1 MLRRALA
8 AILGLVAVPVVAPAQ
23 EPWGDWRTIETAHFR
38 IHYPAPFEDWARHA
52 AGRIEDVH
60 ASVAALVGWAPPRPI
75 EVVVADPVGDANG
88 AAIPFLDRPEVLL
101 WTSPPES
108 ESSIG
113 DFGDWMEM
121 VTTHEVAHVAHLTR
135 PAEGWTAALYR
146 LSPAPFGPLALGSP
160 RWVMEGYATLV
171 EGALTGSG
179 RPHSAFRG
187 MVLRALGAAGK
198 LPEYSEL
205 DSASSWLGGSPPYLV
220 GSAFLE
226 WLAARE
232 GAEALPRLWR
242 QMASSGGAFGR
253 AFRTVFRD
261 EPEALY
267 GRFRAET
274 EAAALAEEKRL
285 DAEGLVRGELRARL
299 RGGTL
304 ALSVSPDGRHL
315 LGRRDPS
322 PLETYV
328 AIWEA
333 APAKA
338 GEADSAEGDEGRETP
353 PSRPLWRLP
362 RANGFTASDPRW
374 MPDGRAVLFARRGP
388 DAAGRLRWDLYRW
401 DYAAGRT
408 ARVTRLADAADAD
421 PAPDGTWAVAVRG
434 RFGRSAL
441 VRVDLSTGECRA
453 IDAATPVPEEWPVW
467 SHPRVSPDGR
477 RIAAL
482 LHAGGRWRLI
492 VVPVGG
498 GAAVDLPTGGAPAG
512 APAWSPDGARIFVAA
527 AAGGIWNVESVDSS
541 GTADPRVLTRVFGG
555 ALSPAPAPDGASL
568 YFLDFGARGVSIRRL
583 PLGGRPLG
591 GQVSENVT
599 LESKAPSVP
608 TESGSR
614 EELGGQISEEMTHGR
629 GFSSSPANSNSHI
642 QRPDPDVCYDA
653 WRTQAIRP
661 LVNFSFGPS
670 GNTVQL
676 GADSADVIER
686 LHLMALGSMGDAI
699 GPRGGAV
706 AAAFRGWPVALSAQL
721 FSALEK
727 PGNQGLAP
735 RPAFDEERAGGF
747 LEAAWARPFSWGA
760 FEARAGGGGTRVDA
774 LSPKSVFARA
784 LGASSVRVAFRRTRG
799 RSGFGV
805 DGDVAG
811 SAGETAGAAW
821 TQWSAGGRLSAILPW
836 VVLSASARGGG
847 TGGAPSLFDLYAVGG
862 APNAILP
869 PGLDGNRIASPALP
883 ADVQAGR
890 RFERFRAEAD
900 GSVVPIVLYAEWLR
914 AWSAA
919 RPDPVRVVGAE
930 VRLERLIP
938 AEFGRTITFRVG
950 AGWIVSALPEIHTG
964 RGYAQLVYRP

>member
-1 MLRRALA
+1 
-8 AILGLVAVPVVAPAQ
+8 
-23 EPWGDWRTIETAHFR
+23 
-38 IHYPAPFEDWARHA
+38 
-52 AGRIEDVH
+52 
-60 ASVAALVGWAPPRPI
+60 
-75 EVVVADPVGDANG
+75 
-88 AAIPFLDRPEVLL
+88 
-101 WTSPPES
+101 
-108 ESSIG
+108 
-113 DFGDWMEM
+113 
-121 VTTHEVAHVAHLTR
+121 
-135 PAEGWTAALYR
+135 
-146 LSPAPFGPLALGSP
+146 P

-205 DSASSWLGGSPPYLV
+205 DFASSWLGGSPTYLV

-242 QMASSGGAFGR
+242 RMASSGGAFDR
-253 AFRTVFRD
+253 AFRAVFRD

-274 EAAALAEEKRL
+274 EAAALGEEKRL
-285 DAEGLVRGELRARL
+285 DAEGLVRGELSARL

-322 PLETYV
+322 PVETYV
-328 AIWEA
+328 AIWGA
-333 APAKA
+333 APARER
-338 GEADSAEGDEGRETP
+338 EADSAESDEVRETP
-353 PSRPLWRLP
+353 PSRPLWKLP
-362 RANGFTASDPRW
+362 RVNGFSASDPRW

-401 DYAAGRT
+401 DYAGGRT

-434 RFGRSAL
+434 RFGRSEL

-453 IDAATPVPEEWPVW
+453 IEAATPVPEEWPVW

-482 LHAGGRWRLI
+482 LHAGGRWRL
-492 VVPVGG
+492 VVAPAGG
-498 GAAVDLPTGGAPAG
+498 GAAVELPTGGAPAG
-512 APAWSPDGARIFVAA
+512 APAWSPDGARIFVSA
-527 AAGGIWNVESVDSS
+527 AAGGIWNVESVDAS
-541 GTADPRVLTRVFGG
+541 GTAEPRMLTRVFGG
-555 ALSPAPAPDGASL
+555 ALSPAPARYGASL

-583 PLGGRPLG
+583 ELG
-591 GQVSENVT
+591 GQVSR
-599 LESKAPSVP
+599 SVS
-608 TESGSR
+608 SG
-614 EELGGQISEEMTHGR
+614 EADPA
-629 GFSSSPANSNSHI
+629 PANAESHVE
-642 QRPDPDVCYDA
+642 RPDPYDLWA
-653 WRTQAIRP
+653 SQAVRP
-661 LVNFSFGPS
+661 LLNFSFGPS

-676 GADSADVIER
+676 GADSADVIGR

-699 GPRGGAV
+699 GPRGGAA
-706 AAAFRGWPVALSAQL
+706 AAAFRGWPVALTAQL

-774 LSPKSVFARA
+774 LSERSIFTRA

-799 RSGFGV
+799 RSGFGL
-805 DGDVAG
+805 DGEVAG
-811 SAGETAGAAW
+811 SAGETAGVAW
-821 TQWSAGGRLSAILPW
+821 TQWSAGGRLSAILPF
-836 VVLSASARGGG
+836 VTLSASARGGG
-847 TGGAPSLFDLYAVGG
+847 TGGAPSLFDLYAIGG

-900 GSVVPIVLYAEWLR
+900 GSGIPIVLYAEWLR

-938 AEFGRTITFRVG
+938 AEFGRTVTFHIG
-950 AGWIVSALPEIHTG
+950 GGWIVSDAPWIRAG

>member
-8 AILGLVAVPVVAPAQ
+8 AILGLLAVPVIAGAQ
-23 EPWGDWRTIETAHFR
+23 VPWGDWRTLETAHFR
-38 IHYPAPFEDWARHA
+38 IHYPAPFEAWARHA
-52 AGRIEDVH
+52 AGGLEDVH
-60 ASVAALVGWAPPRPI
+60 ARVAALVGWSPPRPI
-75 EVVVADPVGDANG
+75 EVVVSDPVADANG
-88 AAIPFLDRPEVLL
+88 EAIPFLDRPEVLL

-113 DFGDWMEM
+113 EFGDWMEM
-121 VTTHEVAHVAHLTR
+121 VATHEVAHVAHLAR

-160 RWVMEGYATLV
+160 RWLMEGYATLV

-187 MVLRALGAAGK
+187 MVLRTLGAAGK

-205 DSASSWLGGSPPYLV
+205 DSASSWLGGSPAYLV

-242 QMASSGGAFGR
+242 QMASSGGAFDP
-253 AFRTVFRD
+253 AFRTVFRE
-261 EPEALY
+261 EPEMLY

-274 EAAALAEEKRL
+274 EAAAIEEEKRL
-285 DAEGLVRGELRARL
+285 EKEGLVRGELRARL

-322 PLETYV
+322 PLETSV

-333 APAKA
+333 APARE
-338 GEADSAEGDEGRETP
+338 GEAASAEGDEARETP
-353 PSRPLWRLP
+353 PSRPLWSLP
-362 RANGFTASDPRW
+362 RANGFSASDPRW

-408 ARVTRLADAADAD
+408 ARVTRLADSADAD
-421 PAPDGTWAVAVRG
+421 PAPDGRWAVAVRG

-441 VRVDLSTGECRA
+441 VRVELSTGECRT
-453 IDAATPVPEEWPVW
+453 IEAAPPVPEEWPVW
-467 SHPRVSPDGR
+467 SHPRVSPDGQ
-477 RIAAL
+477 RIAVL
-482 LHAGGRWRLI
+482 LHAGGRWRLV
-492 VVPVGG
+492 VVPAGG
-498 GAAVDLPTGGAPAG
+498 GAAIELATAGPPAG
-512 APAWSPDGARIFVAA
+512 APAWSPDGRRILVAA
-527 AAGGIWNVESVDSS
+527 AAGGIWNVESVGIS
-541 GTADPRVLTRVFGG
+541 GPSGPRVLTRVFGG
-555 ALSPAPAPDGASL
+555 ALSPAPTPDGASL

-583 PLGGRPLG
+583 PLGG
-591 GQVSENVT
+591 QVSRDVS
-599 LESKAPSVP
+599 LEEALPA
-608 TESGSR
+608 
-614 EELGGQISEEMTHGR
+614 
-629 GFSSSPANSNSHI
+629 PANPESHGEG
-642 QRPDPDVCYDA
+642 PDPAPYDVWA
-653 WRTQAIRP
+653 SPAIRP

-676 GADSADVIER
+676 GADSADVIGR

-706 AAAFRGWPVALSAQL
+706 AAAYRGGPVALSAQL

-747 LEAAWARPFSWGA
+747 LGAAWARPFVWGS

-774 LSPKSVFARA
+774 LSERTVFTRA

-799 RSGFGV
+799 RSGFGA
-805 DGDVAG
+805 DAEASGA
-811 SAGETAGAAW
+811 AGETAGSTW
-821 TQWSAGGRLSAILPW
+821 TQWSAGGRISAILPW

-847 TGGAPSLFDLYAVGG
+847 TGGTPSLFDLYAIGG
-862 APNAILP
+862 APNAVLP

-890 RFERFRAEAD
+890 RFERFRAEAE
-900 GSVVPIVLYAEWLR
+900 GSGIPVVLYAEWLR
-914 AWSAA
+914 AWSAE

-938 AEFGRTITFRVG
+938 AEFGRTVSFRVG
-950 AGWIVSALPEIHTG
+950 GGWIVSDAPWIRAG
-964 RGYAQLVYRP
+964 RGYAQIVYRP